1 MKISTLLKDPLTH
14 FLAVGV
20 LLFVV
25 ASIVNPPEQPDDVI
39 VVDRASILEFV
50 QYRSKAFEP
59 NAAAALFDAMDA
71 GERKNIIDDF
81 VREEALYREAKAL
94 GLGVNDYV
102 IRQRM
107 VQKVEFLAEAAVE
120 KTPASEDELRRF
132 YDQNRDM
139 FFTPATATFTHVFMT
154 REGRSAEDLER
165 AATAMLAQLRN
176 ANAGF
181 TDAVG
186 YGERFLFHT
195 NYVDRSFNYVVS
207 QMGAA
212 VAAAVFDNATP
223 RGVWTGPY
231 YSDYGAHILFIVKRT
246 PDATPPYDDIAD
258 RVGAAFLRERRQ
270 ADIDKA
276 LQAIVDGYSVDD
288 RLAAATP

>member
-107 VQKVEFLAEAAVE
+107 VQKVEFLAGGGWKKPRRA
-120 KTPASEDELRRF
+120 KTNCAG
-132 YDQNRDM
+132 
-139 FFTPATATFTHVFMT
+139 FMT
-154 REGRSAEDLER
+154 R
-165 AATAMLAQLRN
+165 TAICFSRPRQQLSPM
-176 ANAGF
+176 F
-181 TDAVG
+181 
-186 YGERFLFHT
+186 
-195 NYVDRSFNYVVS
+195 S
-207 QMGAA
+207 
-212 VAAAVFDNATP
+212 
-223 RGVWTGPY
+223 
-231 YSDYGAHILFIVKRT
+231 
-246 PDATPPYDDIAD
+246 
-258 RVGAAFLRERRQ
+258 
-270 ADIDKA
+270 
-276 LQAIVDGYSVDD
+276 
-288 RLAAATP
+288 

>member
-1 MKISTLLKDPLTH
+1 MLKDPLTH

-39 VVDRASILEFV
+39 VVDRAAILEFV

-71 GERKNIIDDF
+71 DEREKIIQDYI
-81 VREEALYREAKAL
+81 REEALYREAKAL

-120 KTPASEDELRRF
+120 KNPASEDELRRF

-139 FFTPATATFTHVFMT
+139 FFTPATATFTHVFLS

-165 AATAMLAQLRN
+165 AAAAMLAQLRS

-181 TDAVG
+181 NDAVG

-195 NYVDRSFNYVVS
+195 NYVDRNVDYVDS
-207 QMGAA
+207 QMGEA
-212 VAAAVFDNATP
+212 VAAAVFDEATP
-223 RGVWTGPY
+223 LGAWIGPY
-231 YSDYGAHILFIVKRT
+231 YSDYGAHILYIIKRT
-246 PDATPPYDDIAD
+246 PDATPPFEEIAD
-258 RVGAAFLRERRQ
+258 RVDAAFLRERRK

-276 LQAIVDGYSVDD
+276 LQAIVDGYVVDD
-288 RLAAATP
+288 RLAATAP